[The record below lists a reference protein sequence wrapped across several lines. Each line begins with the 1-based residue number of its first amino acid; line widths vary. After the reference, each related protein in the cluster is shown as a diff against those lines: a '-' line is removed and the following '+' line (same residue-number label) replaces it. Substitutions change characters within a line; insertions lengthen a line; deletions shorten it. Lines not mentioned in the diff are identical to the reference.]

1 MSAAELVD
9 AASSAGEV
17 VTASAPPSDLVIVG
31 GGRMGSALVGGIISA
46 GAAPAESIVVVDA
59 SERVRADFRARFP
72 GIRIVASLP
81 GAEQRADP
89 PIDLSDIDSGVDG
102 RRAPLGAAAGAAVV
116 GRPCGAIVAVK
127 PADAQ
132 GACRALA
139 DAKPERVLSIV
150 AGVPSRVIERWIGDA
165 TPVVRAMPNTPALVR
180 CGTTAIA
187 AGADAGQE
195 DLDWA
200 ESVMGALGVVVRVPE
215 EMLDAVTGLSGSGP
229 AYIFLVAEA
238 LASAGVAA
246 GLQPETSRTLAFHT
260 LNGAARMLLES
271 TDSPEKLR
279 DDVTS
284 PGGTT
289 AAGLAVLNARQ
300 VRAAF
305 IDAVL
310 AAQRR
315 SAEMGREAS
324 RES

>member
-1 MSAAELVD
+1 M
-9 AASSAGEV
+9 
-17 VTASAPPSDLVIVG
+17 TAPAPPSDLVIVG
-31 GGRMGSALVGGIISA
+31 GGRMGSALVGGIITA

-59 SERVRADFRARFP
+59 SERVRADLRARFP

-81 GAEQRADP
+81 GTEQRADP
-89 PIDLSDIDSGVDG
+89 PIDLSDIYSGVDG
-102 RRAPLGAAAGAAVV
+102 RRAPLGGQLGAVTGGQLGAVTGVAV
-116 GRPCGAIVAVK
+116 GGRLCGAIVAVK

-132 GACRALA
+132 AACRALA
-139 DAKPERVLSIV
+139 DARPERVLSIV

-246 GLQPETSRTLAFHT
+246 GLQPETSRTLVFHT

-289 AAGLAVLNARQ
+289 AAGLAVLDARR
-300 VRAAF
+300 VRGAF

-310 AAQRR
+310 AAQHR